1 LWSGNFLICVDLRP
15 SALIRVE
22 FLKADEEGLGR
33 SNLNADFRRLEEKI
47 FNANEEGMER
57 ECSHMACLENLDP
70 LSMPYLLLFTFL
82 PFTAPKGAP
91 TYFPV
96 GATSFRRLT
105 RSLS

>member
-1 LWSGNFLICVDLRP
+1 
-15 SALIRVE
+15 
-22 FLKADEEGLGR
+22 LKADGEGLGR
-33 SNLNADFRRLEEKI
+33 SNLNADVRLSRLEEKI

-57 ECSHMACLENLDP
+57 ECSHMACLENLNP
-70 LSMPYLLLFTFL
+70 LSLPYLLLFTFL

-91 TYFPV
+91 TYFPS